1 MHSGM
6 TFYVQKRIRKGI
18 QDKYLGLYAKTAM
31 VNGPPHCPLES
42 ATVFGNFGLATG
54 RGAD

>member
-1 MHSGM
+1 M

-31 VNGPPHCPLES
+31 VNGPPPTAPLNPPL
-42 ATVFGNFGLATG
+42 FLAILAWRREEEQTN
-54 RGAD
+54 